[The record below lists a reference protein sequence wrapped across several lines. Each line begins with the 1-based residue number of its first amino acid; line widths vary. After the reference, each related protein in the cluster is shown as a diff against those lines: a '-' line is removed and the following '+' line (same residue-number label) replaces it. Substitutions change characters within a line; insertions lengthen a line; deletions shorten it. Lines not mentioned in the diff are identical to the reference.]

1 MNVHIKSLLSALAFS
16 LLFYSKSFGL
26 NLFLISI
33 LVVVLVSTLKETRTM
48 SWGYA
53 LTYIITSIFILINP
67 TGFTIF
73 VHFMALMIFVGKS
86 ISSKT
91 SLYLSW
97 LLGFTNLLVASIANF
112 IQRQNSV
119 EEKDVKKETS
129 PKLLNRLKGGFFAGV
144 LLILFA
150 MLYKNANPVFEN
162 LVDQISFDFIS
173 FPWVFFTFLGYI
185 IFLNILRPLDAQ
197 ELIAVDASQKNELET
212 PTEIEIIGQKKQ
224 LESEHTLGS
233 FIFIALNFLLV
244 FFLVTDGIYLF
255 QKTDISNAEYSA
267 SVHQGVYAL
276 MFSIVLAII
285 LILYFFR
292 GNLNFYKE
300 NTQIKTLTYVWIS
313 LNIILIVFT
322 SYKNFTYVEALG
334 LTYKRIGVFVYLL
347 LTLTGLITV
356 YIKVAEVKSF
366 VYLVRTNIATVFAF
380 LVLSAA
386 VPWDKTITY
395 FNLSTLENPDIHYLI
410 DLGDANSIQL
420 YNYANE
426 KEVNYD
432 LKISIQEKYDEY
444 LTLQSEKTWQEFT
457 FAQLAKNDTE

>member
-33 LVVVLVSTLKETRTM
+33 LVVVLVSTLKGKRNV
-48 SWGYA
+48 SWVYA
-53 LTYIITSIFILINP
+53 LTYILTSVFVLINP

-73 VHFMALMIFVGKS
+73 VHFMSLMVYVGKS
-86 ISSKT
+86 ISNQT

-97 LLGFTNLLVASIANF
+97 LLGFMNLLIASISNF

-119 EEKDVKKETS
+119 NEKDIKKETS
-129 PKLLNRLKGGFFAGV
+129 PKLLNRLKGSFFAGA

-150 MLYKNANPVFEN
+150 ALYKNANPVFEN
-162 LVDQISFDFIS
+162 LVNQINFDFIS
-173 FPWVFFTFLGYI
+173 IPWVFFTFLGYI

-197 ELIAVDASQKNELET
+197 EIIAVDASQKNELKT
-212 PTEIEIIGQKKQ
+212 PPEIEIIGQKKQ

-233 FIFIALNFLLV
+233 FIFFALNLLLV

-255 QKTDISNAEYSA
+255 QKTEISNAEYSA

-300 NTQIKTLTYVWIS
+300 NTQIKTLTYAWIS

-322 SYKNFTYVEALG
+322 TYKNFTYVEALG

-347 LTLTGLITV
+347 LTLTGLITA

-366 VYLVRTNIATVFAF
+366 IYLVRTNIATVFAF

-386 VPWDKTITY
+386 VPWDRTITY
-395 FNLSTLENPDIHYLI
+395 FNLSSLENPDIHYLL
-410 DLGDANSIQL
+410 DLGDTNSIQL
-420 YNYANE
+420 YKYANE
-426 KEVNYD
+426 KSVDYD
-432 LKISIQEKYDEY
+432 LNISIKDKYEDY
-444 LTLQSEKTWQEFT
+444 ITQQSEKTWQEYT
-457 FAQLAKNDTE
+457 LVQLVQNDLK

>member
-1 MNVHIKSLLSALAFS
+1 MNIHIKSILSALAFS

-53 LTYIITSIFILINP
+53 LTYILTSIFILINP

-73 VHFMALMIFVGKS
+73 VHFMALMVFIGKS

-112 IQRQNSV
+112 IQRQNSE
-119 EEKDVKKETS
+119 EEKDTKKETS
-129 PKLLNRLKGGFFAGV
+129 PKLLNRLKGGFFAGI

-150 MLYKNANPVFEN
+150 TLYKNANPVFEN

-173 FPWVFFTFLGYI
+173 FPWVFFTFLGYV

-347 LTLTGLITV
+347 LTLTGLITA
-356 YIKVAEVKSF
+356 YIKVAEIKSF
-366 VYLVRTNIATVFAF
+366 VYLVRTNIATVFTF

-410 DLGDANSIQL
+410 DLGDTNSIQL
-420 YNYANE
+420 YNYAKE

-432 LKISIQEKYDEY
+432 LNISILEKHEEY
-444 LTLQSEKTWQEFT
+444 ITLQSEKIWQEYT
-457 FAQLAKNDTE
+457 FAQLIKNDK

>member
-1 MNVHIKSLLSALAFS
+1 MNIHIKSILSALAFS

-53 LTYIITSIFILINP
+53 LTYILTSIFILINP

-73 VHFMALMIFVGKS
+73 VHFMALMVFIGKS

-129 PKLLNRLKGGFFAGV
+129 PKLLNRLKGGFFAGI

-150 MLYKNANPVFEN
+150 TLYKNANPVFEN

-173 FPWVFFTFLGYI
+173 FPWVFFTFLGYV

-255 QKTDISNAEYSA
+255 QKGDISNAEYSA

-322 SYKNFTYVEALG
+322 SYKNLTYVEALG

-347 LTLTGLITV
+347 LTLTGLITA

-386 VPWDKTITY
+386 VPWDKAITY
-395 FNLSTLENPDIHYLI
+395 FNLSTLENPDVHYLI
-410 DLGDANSIQL
+410 DLGDTNSIQL
-420 YNYANE
+420 YDYAKE

-432 LKISIQEKYDEY
+432 LNISILEKHEEY
-444 LTLQSEKTWQEFT
+444 ITLQSEKTWQEYT
-457 FAQLAKNDTE
+457 FAQLAKTDTK

>member
-1 MNVHIKSLLSALAFS
+1 MNIHIKSLLSALAFS

-53 LTYIITSIFILINP
+53 LTYIITSIFVFINP
-67 TGFTIF
+67 TGFSIF
-73 VHFMALMIFVGKS
+73 VHFMALMVFIGKS

-119 EEKDVKKETS
+119 EEKDVKKVTS
-129 PKLLNRLKGGFFAGV
+129 PKLLNRLKGGFFAGI

-150 MLYKNANPVFEN
+150 MLYKNANPVFGN
-162 LVDQISFDFIS
+162 LLDQINFDFIS
-173 FPWVFFTFLGYI
+173 IPWVFFTFLGYV

-197 ELIAVDASQKNELET
+197 ELITVDASQKNELET

-255 QKTDISNAEYSA
+255 QKGDISNAEYSA

-313 LNIILIVFT
+313 LNILLIVFT

-347 LTLTGLITV
+347 LTLTGLITA

-366 VYLVRTNIATVFAF
+366 VYLVRTNIATVFVF

-395 FNLSTLENPDIHYLI
+395 FNLSTLENPDVHYLI
-410 DLGDANSIQL
+410 DLGDTNSIQL
-420 YNYANE
+420 YNYAKE
-426 KEVNYD
+426 KKVNYD
-432 LKISIQEKYDEY
+432 LNISIQEKYDEY
-444 LTLQSEKTWQEFT
+444 LTLQSEKTWQEYT
-457 FAQLAKNDTE
+457 FAQLAKNDTK

>member
-1 MNVHIKSLLSALAFS
+1 MNIHIKSILSALAFS
-16 LLFYSKSFGL
+16 LLFYSKNFGL

-53 LTYIITSIFILINP
+53 LTYILTSIFILINP

-73 VHFMALMIFVGKS
+73 VHFMALMVFIGKS

-129 PKLLNRLKGGFFAGV
+129 PKLLNRLKGGFFASI

-150 MLYKNANPVFEN
+150 TLYKNANPVFEN

-173 FPWVFFTFLGYI
+173 FPWVFFTFLGYV

-197 ELIAVDASQKNELET
+197 ELIAVDVSQKNELET

-255 QKTDISNAEYSA
+255 QKGDISNAEYSA

-347 LTLTGLITV
+347 LTLTGLITA
-356 YIKVAEVKSF
+356 YIKVAEIKSF
-366 VYLVRTNIATVFAF
+366 VYLVRTNIATVFTF

-410 DLGDANSIQL
+410 DLGDTNSIQL
-420 YNYANE
+420 YNYAKE

-432 LKISIQEKYDEY
+432 LNISILEKHEEY
-444 LTLQSEKTWQEFT
+444 ITLQSEKIWQEYT
-457 FAQLAKNDTE
+457 FAQLIKNDK

>member
-1 MNVHIKSLLSALAFS
+1 MNVHIKSILSALAFS

-33 LVVVLVSTLKETRTM
+33 LVVALVSTLKETRTM

-53 LTYIITSIFILINP
+53 LTYILTSIFILINP

-73 VHFMALMIFVGKS
+73 VHFMALMVFIGKS

-97 LLGFTNLLVASIANF
+97 LLGFTNLLVAFIANF

-119 EEKDVKKETS
+119 EKKDVKTETS

-150 MLYKNANPVFEN
+150 TLYKNANPVFEN

-173 FPWVFFTFLGYI
+173 FPWIFFTFLGYV

-224 LESEHTLGS
+224 LDSEHTLGS

-244 FFLVTDGIYLF
+244 FFLVTDGIYIF

-300 NTQIKTLTYVWIS
+300 NTQIKTLTYIWIT
-313 LNIILIVFT
+313 LNSILIVFT
-322 SYKNFTYVEALG
+322 SYKNLTYVEELG

-347 LTLTGLITV
+347 LTLTGLITA

-366 VYLVRTNIATVFAF
+366 VYLVRTNIATVFTF

-410 DLGDANSIQL
+410 DLGDTNSIQL
-420 YNYANE
+420 YNYAKE

-432 LKISIQEKYDEY
+432 L
-444 LTLQSEKTWQEFT
+444 
-457 FAQLAKNDTE
+457 

>member
-1 MNVHIKSLLSALAFS
+1 MNVHIKSLLSALAFN

-33 LVVVLVSTLKETRTM
+33 LVVVLISTLKAKRST
-48 SWGYA
+48 SWVYA
-53 LTYIITSIFILINP
+53 LTYVLTSIFVLINP

-73 VHFMALMIFVGKS
+73 VHFMALMVYVGKS
-86 ISSKT
+86 ISNQT
-91 SLYLSW
+91 SLYLTW
-97 LLGFTNLLVASIANF
+97 LLGFMNLLIASIANF

-129 PKLLNRLKGGFFAGV
+129 PKLLNRLKGGFFAGI
-144 LLILFA
+144 LLIVFA
-150 MLYKNANPVFEN
+150 ALYKNANPVFGN
-162 LVDQISFDFIS
+162 LVDQINFDFIS
-173 FPWVFFTFLGYI
+173 ISWVFFTFLGYV
-185 IFLNILRPLDAQ
+185 IFLNILRPLDAK
-197 ELIAVDASQKNELET
+197 ELIAVDASQKNELNT

-233 FIFIALNFLLV
+233 IIFIALNFLLV

-255 QKTDISNAEYSA
+255 QNTDISNAEYSA

-313 LNIILIVFT
+313 LNIILLVFT
-322 SYKNFTYVEALG
+322 SYKNFTYIEALG

-347 LTLTGLITV
+347 LTLTGLITA
-356 YIKVAEVKSF
+356 YIKVAEIKSLI
-366 VYLVRTNIATVFAF
+366 YLVRTNIATVFTL
-380 LVLSAA
+380 LVISAA
-386 VPWDKTITY
+386 VPWDRTITY
-395 FNLSTLENPDIHYLI
+395 FNLNTLENPDIHYLL
-410 DLGDANSIQL
+410 DLGDTNSIQL
-420 YNYANE
+420 YNYA
-426 KEVNYD
+426 KKKGVNYD
-432 LKISIQEKYDEY
+432 LKISVLEKHEEY
-444 LTLQSEKTWQEFT
+444 INLQSEKAWQEYT
-457 FAQLAKNDTE
+457 LVQLVQNYLK

>member
-1 MNVHIKSLLSALAFS
+1 MNIHIKSILSALAFS
-16 LLFYSKSFGL
+16 LLFYSKNFGL

-53 LTYIITSIFILINP
+53 LTYILTSIFILINP

-73 VHFMALMIFVGKS
+73 VHFMALMVFIGKS

-129 PKLLNRLKGGFFAGV
+129 PKLLNRLKGGFFAGI

-150 MLYKNANPVFEN
+150 TLYKNANPVFEN
-162 LVDQISFDFIS
+162 LVDQISFNFIS
-173 FPWVFFTFLGYI
+173 FPWVFFTFLGYV

-197 ELIAVDASQKNELET
+197 ELIAVDVSQKNELET

-255 QKTDISNAEYSA
+255 QKGDISNAEYSA

-347 LTLTGLITV
+347 LTLTGLITA
-356 YIKVAEVKSF
+356 YIKVAEIKSF
-366 VYLVRTNIATVFAF
+366 VYLVRTNIATVFTF

-410 DLGDANSIQL
+410 DLGDTNSIQL
-420 YNYANE
+420 YNYAKE

-432 LKISIQEKYDEY
+432 LNISILEKHEEY
-444 LTLQSEKTWQEFT
+444 ITLQSEKIWQEYT
-457 FAQLAKNDTE
+457 FAQLIKNDK

>member
-33 LVVVLVSTLKETRTM
+33 LVVVLVSTLKGTRNV
-48 SWGYA
+48 SWVYA
-53 LTYIITSIFILINP
+53 LTYILTSVFVLINP

-73 VHFMALMIFVGKS
+73 VHFMALMVYVGKS
-86 ISSKT
+86 ISNQT

-97 LLGFTNLLVASIANF
+97 LLGFMNLLIASIANF

-119 EEKDVKKETS
+119 NEKDIKKETS
-129 PKLLNRLKGGFFAGV
+129 PKLLNRLKGSFFAGA

-150 MLYKNANPVFEN
+150 TLYKNANPVFEN
-162 LVDQISFDFIS
+162 LVNQINFEFIS
-173 FPWVFFTFLGYI
+173 IPWVFFTFLGYI

-197 ELIAVDASQKNELET
+197 EIIAVDASQKNELKT
-212 PTEIEIIGQKKQ
+212 PSEIEIIGQKKQ

-233 FIFIALNFLLV
+233 FIFFALNLLLI

-255 QKTDISNAEYSA
+255 QKNEISNAEYSA

-300 NTQIKTLTYVWIS
+300 NTQIKTLTYAWIS

-322 SYKNFTYVEALG
+322 TYKNYTYVEALG

-347 LTLTGLITV
+347 LTLTGLITA

-366 VYLVRTNIATVFAF
+366 IYLVRSNIATVFTC
-380 LVLSAA
+380 LVISAA
-386 VPWDKTITY
+386 IPWDRTITY

-410 DLGDANSIQL
+410 GLGDTNSIQL
-420 YNYANE
+420 YKYAKE
-426 KEVNYD
+426 KSVDYD
-432 LKISIQEKYDEY
+432 LKISIKDKYEDY
-444 LTLQSEKTWQEFT
+444 FTQQSEKTWQEYT
-457 FAQLAKNDTE
+457 LVQLVQNDLK

>member
-33 LVVVLVSTLKETRTM
+33 LVVTLVSTLKATRSV
-48 SWGYA
+48 SWVYA
-53 LTYIITSIFILINP
+53 LTYILTSIFVFINP

-73 VHFMALMIFVGKS
+73 VHFMALMVYVGKS
-86 ISSKT
+86 ISSNT
-91 SLYLSW
+91 SLYLTW
-97 LLGFTNLLVASIANF
+97 LLGFTNLFIATIANF
-112 IQRQNSV
+112 IQKQNAV
-119 EEKDVKKETS
+119 EENTTKKETS

-150 MLYKNANPVFEN
+150 ALYKNANPVFGN
-162 LVDQISFDFIS
+162 LVNQINFNFIS
-173 FPWVFFTFLGYI
+173 IPWVFFTFLGYV
-185 IFLNILRPLDAQ
+185 IFLNILRPLDAK
-197 ELIAVDASQKNELET
+197 ELIATDLSQKNELT
-212 PTEIEIIGQKKQ
+212 SPTEIEIIGQKKQ

-233 FIFIALNFLLV
+233 IIFIVLNFLLV

-300 NTQIKTLTYVWIS
+300 NQQLKTLTYVWIS
-313 LNIILIVFT
+313 LNILLIIFT

-347 LTLTGLITV
+347 LTLTGLITA
-356 YIKVAEVKSF
+356 YIKVAEIKSF
-366 VYLVRTNIATVFAF
+366 IYLVRTNIATLFAF
-380 LVLSAA
+380 LIISAA
-386 VPWDKTITY
+386 IPWDRAITH

-410 DLGDANSIQL
+410 DLGDTNSIQL
-420 YNYANE
+420 YKYA
-426 KEVNYD
+426 KVKSVDYD
-432 LKISIQEKYDEY
+432 MKISIQEKYKEY
-444 LTLQSEKTWQEFT
+444 ITQQSEKTWQEYT
-457 FAQLAKNDTE
+457 LAQLVQNDSK

>member
-53 LTYIITSIFILINP
+53 LTYIITSVFILINP

-73 VHFMALMIFVGKS
+73 VHFMSLMVFVGKS

-173 FPWVFFTFLGYI
+173 IPWVFFTFLGYV

-197 ELIAVDASQKNELET
+197 ELIAVDASQKNELKT

-233 FIFIALNFLLV
+233 IIFIALNFLLV

-300 NTQIKTLTYVWIS
+300 NQQLKTLTYVWIS
-313 LNIILIVFT
+313 LNIILIIFT
-322 SYKNFTYVEALG
+322 TFKNFTYVEALG

-347 LTLTGLITV
+347 LTLTGLITA

-366 VYLVRTNIATVFAF
+366 IYLVRTNITTVFAF
-380 LVLSAA
+380 LVISAA
-386 VPWDKTITY
+386 IPWDRTITH

-410 DLGDANSIQL
+410 NLGETNSIQL

-444 LTLQSEKTWQEFT
+444 ITLQSEKTWQEYT

>member
-16 LLFYSKSFGL
+16 LLFYSKSIGL

-33 LVVVLVSTLKETRTM
+33 MVVVLVSTLKGTRNV
-48 SWGYA
+48 SWVYA
-53 LTYIITSIFILINP
+53 LTYILTSVFVLINP

-73 VHFMALMIFVGKS
+73 VNFIALMVYVGKS
-86 ISSKT
+86 ISNQT

-97 LLGFTNLLVASIANF
+97 LLGFMNILIASIANF

-119 EEKDVKKETS
+119 NEKDIKKETS
-129 PKLLNRLKGGFFAGV
+129 PKLLNRLKGSFFAGA

-150 MLYKNANPVFEN
+150 ALYKNANPVFEN
-162 LVDQISFDFIS
+162 LVNQINFDFIS
-173 FPWVFFTFLGYI
+173 IPWVFFTFLGYI

-197 ELIAVDASQKNELET
+197 EIIAVDASQKNELKT
-212 PTEIEIIGQKKQ
+212 PSEIEIIGQKKQ

-233 FIFIALNFLLV
+233 FIFFALNLLLI

-255 QKTDISNAEYSA
+255 QKTEISNAEYSA

-300 NTQIKTLTYVWIS
+300 NTQIKTLTYAWIS
-313 LNIILIVFT
+313 LNIVLIVFT
-322 SYKNFTYVEALG
+322 TYKNFTYVEALG

-347 LTLTGLITV
+347 LTLTGLITA

-366 VYLVRTNIATVFAF
+366 IYLVRTNIATVFAF

-386 VPWDKTITY
+386 VPWDRTITY
-395 FNLSTLENPDIHYLI
+395 FNLSSLENPDIHYLL
-410 DLGDANSIQL
+410 DLGDTNSIQL
-420 YNYANE
+420 YKYANE
-426 KEVNYD
+426 KSVNYD
-432 LKISIQEKYDEY
+432 LNISIKDKYEDY
-444 LTLQSEKTWQEFT
+444 ITQQSEKTWQEYT
-457 FAQLAKNDTE
+457 LVQLVQNDLK

>member
-1 MNVHIKSLLSALAFS
+1 MNIHIKSLLSALAFS

-33 LVVVLVSTLKETRTM
+33 VVVVLVSTLKETRTM

-53 LTYIITSIFILINP
+53 LTYIITSIFVFINP
-67 TGFTIF
+67 TGFSIF
-73 VHFMALMIFVGKS
+73 VHFMALMVFIGKS

-97 LLGFTNLLVASIANF
+97 LLGFTNLLVAAIANF

-129 PKLLNRLKGGFFAGV
+129 PKLINRLKGGFFAGV

-150 MLYKNANPVFEN
+150 MLYKNANPVFGN
-162 LVDQISFDFIS
+162 LVNQINFDFIS
-173 FPWVFFTFLGYI
+173 IPWVFFTFLGYV

-197 ELIAVDASQKNELET
+197 ELITVDASQKNELET

-255 QKTDISNAEYSA
+255 QKGDISNAEYSA

-300 NTQIKTLTYVWIS
+300 NTQLKRLTYVWIS
-313 LNIILIVFT
+313 LNIILIAFT
-322 SYKNFTYVEALG
+322 TYKNFTYVEALG

-347 LTLTGLITV
+347 LTLTGLITA

-366 VYLVRTNIATVFAF
+366 VYLVRTNIATVFTF

-395 FNLSTLENPDIHYLI
+395 FNLSTLENPDVHYLI
-410 DLGDANSIQL
+410 DLGDTNSIQL
-420 YNYANE
+420 YNYARK
-426 KEVNYD
+426 KEVNYE
-432 LKISIQEKYDEY
+432 LNISIREKYEEY
-444 LTLQSEKTWQEFT
+444 VTLQSEKTWQEYT
-457 FAQLAKNDTE
+457 FAQLVKNDTK

>member
-33 LVVVLVSTLKETRTM
+33 LVVVLVSTLKGTRKV
-48 SWGYA
+48 SWVYA
-53 LTYIITSIFILINP
+53 LTYILTSVFVLINP

-73 VHFMALMIFVGKS
+73 VHFMALMVYVGKS
-86 ISSKT
+86 ISNQT

-97 LLGFTNLLVASIANF
+97 LLGFMNILIASISNF

-119 EEKDVKKETS
+119 NEKDIKKETS
-129 PKLLNRLKGGFFAGV
+129 PKLFNRLKGSFFAGA

-150 MLYKNANPVFEN
+150 ALYKNANPVFEN
-162 LVDQISFDFIS
+162 LVNQINFDFIS
-173 FPWVFFTFLGYI
+173 IPWVFFTFLGYI

-197 ELIAVDASQKNELET
+197 EIIAVDASQKNELKT
-212 PTEIEIIGQKKQ
+212 PSEIEIIGQKKQ

-233 FIFIALNFLLV
+233 FIFFALNLLLV

-255 QKTDISNAEYSA
+255 QKTEISNAEYSA

-300 NTQIKTLTYVWIS
+300 NTQIKTLTYAWIS

-322 SYKNFTYVEALG
+322 TYKNFTYVEALG

-347 LTLTGLITV
+347 LTLTGLITG

-366 VYLVRTNIATVFAF
+366 IYLVRTNIATVFAF

-386 VPWDKTITY
+386 VPWDRTITY
-395 FNLSTLENPDIHYLI
+395 FNLSSLENPDIHYLL
-410 DLGDANSIQL
+410 DLGDTNSIQL
-420 YNYANE
+420 YKYAKE
-426 KEVNYD
+426 KSADYD
-432 LKISIQEKYDEY
+432 LKISIKDKYEDY
-444 LTLQSEKTWQEFT
+444 ITQQSEKTWQEYT
-457 FAQLAKNDTE
+457 LVQLVQHNLK

>member
-1 MNVHIKSLLSALAFS
+1 MNIHIKSILSALAFS

-53 LTYIITSIFILINP
+53 LTYILTSIFILINP
-67 TGFTIF
+67 TGFTVF
-73 VHFMALMIFVGKS
+73 VHFMALMVFIGKS

-112 IQRQNSV
+112 IQRQNSE
-119 EEKDVKKETS
+119 EEKNTKKETS
-129 PKLLNRLKGGFFAGV
+129 PKLLNRLKGGFFAGI

-150 MLYKNANPVFEN
+150 TLYKNANPVFEN

-173 FPWVFFTFLGYI
+173 FPWVFFTFLGYV

-197 ELIAVDASQKNELET
+197 ELITVDASQKNELET
-212 PTEIEIIGQKKQ
+212 PAEIEIIGQKKQ

-347 LTLTGLITV
+347 LTLTGLITA

-395 FNLSTLENPDIHYLI
+395 FNLSTLENPDVHYLI
-410 DLGDANSIQL
+410 DLGDTNSIQL
-420 YNYANE
+420 YDYAKE

-432 LKISIQEKYDEY
+432 LNISILEKHDEY
-444 LTLQSEKTWQEFT
+444 ITLQSEKTWQEYT
-457 FAQLAKNDTE
+457 FAQLAKTDTK